1 MVFLNNKFEDRFVAA
16 QKLLQE
22 VQQLAFDEVPPYEK
36 YKQILKDNFARETQQ
51 KLMDKPLI

>member
-1 MVFLNNKFEDRFVAA
+1 MTNKCDDRFIVA
-16 QKLLQE
+16 QKLLIE

-36 YKQILKDNFARETQQ
+36 YKQILNDNFGRGTQQ